1 MLEIRPLTEASIPA
15 VRAIEVLCFPD
26 PWSEKGLR
34 DTLREDCACF
44 LGAWSGET
52 LCGYVNATWV
62 LDEVNINRICTHP
75 AFRRQGAAKGLFAA
89 LDDFCRKRGI
99 TRFFLEVR
107 ESNAAA
113 QALYRSLGF
122 TETGRRPNFYENP
135 AEGAVLMARILPE
148 QE

>member
-1 MLEIRPLTEASIPA
+1 MLDIEPLTEESVPA
-15 VRAIEVLCFPD
+15 IGALEALCFPD

-34 DTLREDCACF
+34 DTLREDYACF
-44 LGAWSGET
+44 FGAWSGGT

-62 LDEVNINRICTHP
+62 LDEMNINRICTHP
-75 AFRRQGAAKGLFAA
+75 AFRRQGAAKALFVA
-89 LDDFCRKRGI
+89 LDNFCRKRGI

-135 AEGAVLMARILPE
+135 AEGAVLMARLLPE

>member
-1 MLEIRPLTEASIPA
+1 MLDIEPLTEESVPA
-15 VRAIEVLCFPD
+15 IGALEALCFPD

-44 LGAWSGET
+44 FGAWSGGT

-62 LDEVNINRICTHP
+62 LDEVNVNRICTHP
-75 AFRRQGAAKGLFAA
+75 AFRRQGAAKALFAA
-89 LDDFCRKRGI
+89 LDNFCRKRGV

-113 QALYRSLGF
+113 QAF